1 MFKKY
6 GLSRLSLQL
15 MELLWVVEKPLSY
28 DEIFALAKSRWGQK
42 RKIRKLES
50 CLYDL
55 QKAGAII
62 RNENIT
68 VCTYCAACS
77 KGEFIENW
85 KKEQI
90 ENYLNEPGRLYGIFP
105 TTGKLSEQDIEEL
118 RKLL

>member
-1 MFKKY
+1 MVFLFKKY
-6 GLSRLSLQL
+6 GLRRLSLQL

-62 RNENIT
+62 RNEILPFAHIVLRVQRGNLL
-68 VCTYCAACS
+68 
-77 KGEFIENW
+77 K
-85 KKEQI
+85 
-90 ENYLNEPGRLYGIFP
+90 
-105 TTGKLSEQDIEEL
+105 TGK
-118 RKLL
+118 KNK